1 MVESR
6 CFVLVIWCGLIRY
19 CIIGRLNARWERIL
33 LLCGKPQPP
42 LLTAAIMCVCL
53 CGCGPKKQP
62 LTQHVGGVLFI
73 RCINFGKHLARYTRF
88 CVRLNIWK
96 TDSILRS
103 PYGSSTLTT
112 TLHSKSNGAHG
123 VVFSIV
129 L

>member
-62 LTQHVGGVLFI
+62 YTARGRGPF
-73 RCINFGKHLARYTRF
+73 HLMHKFWQTPCQVY
-88 CVRLNIWK
+88 
-96 TDSILRS
+96 
-103 PYGSSTLTT
+103 
-112 TLHSKSNGAHG
+112 
-123 VVFSIV
+123 
-129 L
+129 